1 MNLIIKHETED
12 LGKIIK
18 EEKLSKILEADKL

>member
-18 EEKLSKILEADKL
+18 EEKLRETLEADKL